1 VSNIRHVEL
10 LGRSAEALARAEMLV
25 ANGSGQIPEELL
37 LADLALAREALEEVT
52 GKRNSDELLE
62 AIFSKFCIGK

>member
-1 VSNIRHVEL
+1 
-10 LGRSAEALARAEMLV
+10 MLV
-25 ANGSGQIPEELL
+25 ADVAGQIPEELL